1 MKDELHSLLHMLRK
15 SRLVALKFLNSSAGY
30 FLLILLAYL
39 FGYFSASSS
48 GHGGSPR
55 QPPLVSPLPPAA
67 ATFQLPEMAD
77 TSESRTTPTT
87 TASTMINE
95 FRVTTRCAGR
105 VPPEAV
111 RQTVLDRVYDGTSPF
126 QGFPPPHVSGLLHEK
141 TIRGWGSYGAVFA
154 NLIRKV
160 RPRVIVEVGTF
171 LGASSIHMAELT
183 RRLGLDAVILCVDD
197 FRGWPGFRGGKF
209 GFVKYVNGDVMLL
222 YQFMQNTVSSNA
234 TGSVLPVPFSSGSAL
249 QKLCEWGVQADL
261 IEVDAGHDFNSA
273 WADVNRAYRILRPGG
288 VIFGH
293 DYFTVADNRG
303 VWRAVNLFAKLNRL
317 QVRTDGQH
325 WVIDS

>member
-1 MKDELHSLLHMLRK
+1 
-15 SRLVALKFLNSSAGY
+15 
-30 FLLILLAYL
+30 
-39 FGYFSASSS
+39 
-48 GHGGSPR
+48 
-55 QPPLVSPLPPAA
+55 
-67 ATFQLPEMAD
+67 
-77 TSESRTTPTT
+77 
-87 TASTMINE
+87 MINE

-209 GFVKYVNGDVMLL
+209 
-222 YQFMQNTVSSNA
+222 MQNTVSSNA